1 MFGRFITS
9 THRNVGKAVMPGPQ
23 ALFDAAQ
30 EEAVPRGQPHA
41 ALKRSVNGGVGLGAL
56 LVQQVLLEGDGA
68 FAERDLVVKQFP
80 VVCEPLVQRV
90 GHSVKRGRE
99 WRVGAMHHS
108 LGCQA
113 QMRPHR
119 GITRRGVIVSGGVFV
134 RQKFV
139 QTVWMR
145 AHPVQHGIGVEGT
158 VYRVAHGAK
167 VTLR

>member
-1 MFGRFITS
+1 VVEGKGWPPPPPEQAQRSNSALERFLAS
-9 THRNVGKAVMPGPQ
+9 K
-23 ALFDAAQ
+23 
-30 EEAVPRGQPHA
+30 
-41 ALKRSVNGGVGLGAL
+41 
-56 LVQQVLLEGDGA
+56 LLEGDGA
-68 FAERDLVVKQFP
+68 FAERDLVVKQFA

-119 GITRRGVIVSGGVFV
+119 GITRRGIVFSAGVFL

-145 AHPVQHGIGVEGT
+145 AHPVQHRIGVEGT
-158 VYRVAHGAK
+158 VCRVAHGAK